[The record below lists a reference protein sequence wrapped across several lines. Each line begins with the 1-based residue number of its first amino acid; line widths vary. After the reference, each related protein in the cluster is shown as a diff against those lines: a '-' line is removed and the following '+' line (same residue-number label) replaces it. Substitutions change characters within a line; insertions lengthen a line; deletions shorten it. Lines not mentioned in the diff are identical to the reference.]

1 MEDSAAWGSARQ
13 RGSRGTA
20 AWRGHGDGRG
30 DVWHAV
36 GTGYPR
42 RYSGIGRPRDEAVPG
57 GSRFDASKASRQAGR
72 RARDCAGRF
81 PGVRCA
87 CSRQPDGARCLQ
99 ASSWVTGRT
108 HCVRSAGWAHDAADA
123 DASAW
128 RTSTAKRK
136 RRRNVRNPGAG
147 GYPMSQTKHVHV
159 VGIGGSAMA
168 PLAGMLREQGYRVTG
183 SDAGVYPP
191 ASTLLDSLGISF
203 YNSFDAAHLEP
214 APDLV
219 IVGNIIARGNPE
231 LEEVLDRK
239 IPYRSLPEILEE
251 VFLPGRHSI
260 VVSGTHGK
268 TTTTA
273 MLAWIFHSA
282 GRKPN
287 FLVGGVAENFG
298 KSYGLGGG
306 AEFILEGDEY
316 ETAFWDRGPKFFH
329 YHPDDLII
337 TSLEFDH
344 ADIYADFETYELAFR
359 RLVNLVPRT
368 GRVVIWGDTEDS
380 GPALRRA
387 ASKAFCPVETYGF
400 SEANDWVAKEVVVD
414 GEKTKFRV
422 LHKGKP
428 FGEFELAATGRHNVL
443 NSLAA
448 IAVAHGRGI
457 GADSLGKAL
466 ATFRSVKRRMDVK
479 GEHGGILVVDDFAH
493 HPTAVRAT
501 IEAARSRWPK
511 RRLWAILEPRSNSM
525 RRKVF
530 QESLP
535 KALALADR
543 VVLGGVFRAQQLGD
557 DNRMDPE
564 TVATSVRELGREAR
578 IFSGSDAIA
587 EYLSTEAKPG
597 DVLLIMSNGSFDG
610 LCDKLVKKLDRRVA
624 APTEASTR

>member
-1 MEDSAAWGSARQ
+1 
-13 RGSRGTA
+13 
-20 AWRGHGDGRG
+20 
-30 DVWHAV
+30 
-36 GTGYPR
+36 
-42 RYSGIGRPRDEAVPG
+42 
-57 GSRFDASKASRQAGR
+57 
-72 RARDCAGRF
+72 
-81 PGVRCA
+81 
-87 CSRQPDGARCLQ
+87 
-99 ASSWVTGRT
+99 
-108 HCVRSAGWAHDAADA
+108 
-123 DASAW
+123 
-128 RTSTAKRK
+128 
-136 RRRNVRNPGAG
+136 
-147 GYPMSQTKHVHV
+147 MSEGKHVHV
-159 VGIGGSAMA
+159 IGIGGSAMA
-168 PLAGMLREQGYRVTG
+168 PLAGMLREKGYRVTG
-183 SDAGVYPP
+183 SDSGVYAP
-191 ASTLLDSLGISF
+191 ASTLLESLGISF
-203 YNSFDAAHLEP
+203 NNTFDAAHLQP

-219 IVGNIIARGNPE
+219 IVANIIARGNPE

-282 GRKPN
+282 GRRPN

-306 AEFILEGDEY
+306 SEFILEGDEY

-400 SEANDWVAKEVVVD
+400 SQTNDWVADQVAVD
-414 GEKTKFRV
+414 GEKTRFRV
-422 LHKGKP
+422 AHKNKA
-428 FGEFELAATGRHNVL
+428 FCEFALVATGRHNVL

-457 GADSLGKAL
+457 SADAIGKAL

-543 VVLGGVFRAQQLGD
+543 VVLGGVFRARQLGD

-564 TVATSVRELGREAR
+564 SVAADVRQLGRETRTFA
-578 IFSGSDAIA
+578 GADAIA
-587 EYLSTEAKPG
+587 EYLSTEARPG
-597 DVLLIMSNGSFDG
+597 DLLLIMSNGSFDG
-610 LCDKLVKKLDRRVA
+610 LCEKVVTRLDRVVPSE
-624 APTEASTR
+624 APAR

>member
-1 MEDSAAWGSARQ
+1 MS
-13 RGSRGTA
+13 
-20 AWRGHGDGRG
+20 
-30 DVWHAV
+30 
-36 GTGYPR
+36 
-42 RYSGIGRPRDEAVPG
+42 EA
-57 GSRFDASKASRQAGR
+57 
-72 RARDCAGRF
+72 
-81 PGVRCA
+81 
-87 CSRQPDGARCLQ
+87 
-99 ASSWVTGRT
+99 
-108 HCVRSAGWAHDAADA
+108 
-123 DASAW
+123 
-128 RTSTAKRK
+128 
-136 RRRNVRNPGAG
+136 
-147 GYPMSQTKHVHV
+147 KHIHV
-159 VGIGGSAMA
+159 IGIGGSAMS
-168 PLAGMLREQGYRVTG
+168 PLAGMLREKGFRVTG
-183 SDAGVYPP
+183 SDTGVYPP
-191 ASTLLDSLGISF
+191 ASTLLESLGIAF
-203 YNSFDAAHLEP
+203 YNAFDAAHLQP
-214 APDLV
+214 APDLAV
-219 IVGNIIARGNPE
+219 VGNIIARGNPE

-251 VFLPGRHSI
+251 EFLPGRHSI

-273 MLAWIFHSA
+273 MLAWIFQTA
-282 GRKPN
+282 GRRPN

-400 SEANDWVAKEVVVD
+400 LEGNEWVADQVGVEE
-414 GEKTKFRV
+414 EKTRFRV
-422 LHKGKP
+422 RHKGKA
-428 FGEFELAATGRHNVL
+428 FGEFVLAATGRHNVL

-448 IAVAHGRGI
+448 LAVAHGRGI
-457 GADSLGKAL
+457 GADSIGKAL

-543 VVLGGVFRAQQLGD
+543 IVLGGVFRAHQLGD

-564 TVATSVRELGREAR
+564 SVAASMRELGHDAR
-578 IFSGSDAIA
+578 ALAGSDAIA
-587 EYLSTEAKPG
+587 EYVSSEAKPG
-597 DVLLIMSNGSFDG
+597 DLLLIMSNGSFDG
-610 LCDKLVKKLDRRVA
+610 LCEKLVKKLDRVVTV
-624 APTEASTR
+624 PSEASTR